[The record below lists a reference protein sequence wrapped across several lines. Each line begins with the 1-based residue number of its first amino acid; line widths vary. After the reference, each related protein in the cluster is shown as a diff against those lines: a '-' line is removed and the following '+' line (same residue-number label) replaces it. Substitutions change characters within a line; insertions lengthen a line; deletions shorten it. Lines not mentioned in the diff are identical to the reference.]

1 MILDHHVLKRFHKPD
16 SKRYRPESWTVRWC
30 PHWEGRIHL
39 RGKKYSRRCLK
50 LDWSLQTPTYGTLGA
65 RDFSSAVFRFFS
77 RGFGLRPKMCGPS
90 ANNESSRR
98 TRQKPLVPRVLVREL
113 LAPVK
118 GFPDAALL
126 GSRAS
131 TWFRPL
137 GVSCCAMKKIFE
149 AFFSSCFSTSDKF
162 VTTANF
168 F

>member
-1 MILDHHVLKRFHKPD
+1 MMSTLRREDPLAREKVLKNVSKTRLVFTNAMTLASMVPWVPETFLARF
-16 SKRYRPESWTVRWC
+16 S
-30 PHWEGRIHL
+30 G
-39 RGKKYSRRCLK
+39 
-50 LDWSLQTPTYGTLGA
+50 
-65 RDFSSAVFRFFS
+65 FF
-77 RGFGLRPKMCGPS
+77 LAPS

-149 AFFSSCFSTSDKF
+149 AFFSSSFSTSDKF

>member
-1 MILDHHVLKRFHKPD
+1 MMSTLRREDPLAREKVLKNVSKTRLVFTNANALASMVPWVPETFLARF
-16 SKRYRPESWTVRWC
+16 S
-30 PHWEGRIHL
+30 G
-39 RGKKYSRRCLK
+39 
-50 LDWSLQTPTYGTLGA
+50 
-65 RDFSSAVFRFFS
+65 FFS
-77 RGFGLRPKMCGPS
+77 RLRPS